1 MWFTTNVL
9 FSYIFIWYN
18 IIYFFDIVL
27 TTACFVNLFWI
38 SMVWILIPQCKKINR
53 LFLVQKT
60 SEKLS
65 WHPKMS
71 HPKRKCRFFK
81 HQVFKWTPN
90 VSFSPLSWDVHGTH
104 FQWTSCHQDLR
115 GWKSACRENRWSC
128 LSSMVAPLSD
138 RWWIVNAELWV
149 TGTAPNQPHRK
160 KMGETAG
167 SRWKSGHD
175 E

>member
-1 MWFTTNVL
+1 MRFTTNVL
-9 FSYIFIWYN
+9 LFIWYN
-18 IIYFFDIVL
+18 IIYFL
-27 TTACFVNLFWI
+27 TLCWQQLALWI
-38 SMVWILIPQCKKINR
+38 CSGFPWFESWFLNVKKINR
-53 LFLVQKT
+53 LFLVQET

-81 HQVFKWTPN
+81 HQIFKWTPN
-90 VSFSPLSWDVHGTH
+90 ISFSPLSWDVHGTH
-104 FQWTSCHQDLR
+104 FQWTSCHQELR

-160 KMGETAG
+160 KMGEAAG